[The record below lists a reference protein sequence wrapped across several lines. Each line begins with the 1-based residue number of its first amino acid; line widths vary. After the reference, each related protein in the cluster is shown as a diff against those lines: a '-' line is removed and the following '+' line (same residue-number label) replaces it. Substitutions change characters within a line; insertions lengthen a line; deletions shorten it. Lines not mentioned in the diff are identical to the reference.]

1 MVEPNIV
8 APAPRYASYDREII
22 TWGSTMLVLVLGS
35 SATPLRRRAGLQVTL
50 ADPKPHSVRCLGS
63 LGRYKQR

>member
-22 TWGSTMLVLVLGS
+22 TWGSTMPVLVLGS
-35 SATPLRRRAGLQVTL
+35 SGCDGVPGCR
-50 ADPKPHSVRCLGS
+50 
-63 LGRYKQR
+63 